1 MLPGMENTNRTWSPQ
16 QTAIFNFFK
25 TGRGNLVVRARAGTG
40 KTTTIIEAVKHA
52 PQDKILLAA
61 FNKRIATELTNRI
74 GSTSNVEAKTLHALG
89 FAFIRRQWKDVKV
102 DASVDVDRARVVCG
116 GKNAPDEM
124 VVIVKKLA
132 GLLKNVQPFA
142 TDFESIIPVAEQFDC
157 IPDEEWQQDGWDA
170 ERICSLA
177 IAARDAAKER
187 DEHGRISFDDMVFIP
202 LANDFARP
210 WFTLVCIDE
219 AQDMNYAQLLLA
231 QRACKRIGRIVVV
244 GDDAQAI
251 YGFRGADSDGI
262 DRLKHELNATELGLT
277 VTYRCGKKIVDIA
290 AKMVPDFRAHADN
303 ADGTIDGCD
312 NEKLLEAAQPGDFV
326 LSRKNA
332 PLMPLCLAFLKR
344 GVRARIEGRDI
355 GAGLRAIVIK
365 FKARSVPQFIER
377 VQGWA
382 AKQTARIEKLTDAT
396 AREDRLAQIEDQT
409 EMLIALAEG
418 CVSVEE
424 ILRRT
429 DTLFGDSEGAPPAI
443 VCSSVH
449 KAKGLEAERV
459 FILVDTLR
467 SGSREERNIFY
478 VAVTRAKAHL
488 TWVVDGEKQKR

>member
-1 MLPGMENTNRTWSPQ
+1 MEKTWSDQ
-16 QTAIFNFFK
+16 QNAIFEFFRR
-25 TGRGNLVVRARAGTG
+25 GYGNLVVRARAGTG

-74 GSTSNVEAKTLHALG
+74 GSSSNVEAKTLHSLG
-89 FAFIRRQWKDVKV
+89 FAYIRRQWKDVKV
-102 DASVDVDRARVVCG
+102 DVAVDIDRARAICG

-132 GLLKNVQPFA
+132 GLLKNVEPFT
-142 TDFESIIPVAEQFDC
+142 TDFETVIPIAEQFDC
-157 IPDEEWQQDGWDA
+157 VPDEEWQQDGWDT
-170 ERICSLA
+170 ERVCQLA
-177 IAARDAAKER
+177 ISARDAAKER
-187 DEHGRISFDDMVFIP
+187 DERGRVSFDDMIFIP
-202 LANDFARP
+202 LANNFARP
-210 WFTLVCIDE
+210 WFTMVVVDE

-231 QRACKRIGRIVVV
+231 QRACKRVGRIVVV

-251 YGFRGADSDGI
+251 YGFRGADSNGL
-262 DRLKHELNATELGLT
+262 DRLKRELDAAELGLT
-277 VTYRCGKKIVDIA
+277 VTYRCGRKIVDIA
-290 AKMVPDFRAHADN
+290 AKVVSDFRAADQN
-303 ADGTIDGCD
+303 ADGTVDGMD
-312 NEKLLEAAQPGDFV
+312 DEKLLEAAQAGDFI

-332 PLMPLCLAFLKR
+332 PLMPLCLAFLKQ

-382 AKQTARIEKLTDAT
+382 AKQTARAEKLTDAT
-396 AREDRLAQIEDQT
+396 AREDRLAQIDDQA
-409 EMLIALAEG
+409 EMLTALAEG

-424 ILRRT
+424 ILKRT
-429 DTLFGDSEGAPPAI
+429 DTLFGDSEGAPPA
-443 VCSSVH
+443 VVLSSVH
-449 KAKGLEAERV
+449 KAKGLEADRV
-459 FILVDTLR
+459 FILSDTLG
-467 SGSREERNIFY
+467 SGSREERNIYY

-488 TWVVDGEKQKR
+488 TWVVEKKA

>member
-1 MLPGMENTNRTWSPQ
+1 MLPGMTNTTRTWSQQ
-16 QTAIFNFFK
+16 QTAIFDFFA

-74 GSTSNVEAKTLHALG
+74 GSTPNVEAKTLHSLG

-102 DASVDVDRARVVCG
+102 DATVDADRARVACG

-124 VVIVKKLA
+124 VVMVKKLA
-132 GLLKNVQPFA
+132 GLLKSVLPFGA
-142 TDFESIIPVAEQFDC
+142 DIDAVIPIAEMFDC
-157 IPDEEWQQDGWDA
+157 VPDTEWEQEGWDI

-177 IAARDAAKER
+177 IKARDAAKER
-187 DEHGRISFDDMVFIP
+187 DEHGRISFDDMVYIP
-202 LANDFARP
+202 LANGFARP
-210 WFTLVCIDE
+210 WFTMVVVDE

-231 QRACKRIGRIVVV
+231 QSACKRIGRIVVV

-251 YGFRGADSDGI
+251 YGFRGADADSL
-262 DRLKHELNATELGLT
+262 DRLKTELNARELGLT
-277 VTYRCGKKIVDIA
+277 VTYRCGKKIVDLA
-290 AKMVPDFRAHADN
+290 AKMVPDFRAHDDN
-303 ADGTIDGCD
+303 ADGTIDGTD
-312 NEKLLEAAQPGDFV
+312 PEALLLAAKPGDFV

-332 PLMPLCLAFLKR
+332 PLMPLCLSFLKR
-344 GVRARIEGRDI
+344 GVRARIEGRDV

-382 AKQTARIEKLTDAT
+382 AKQTVRAEKLTNED
-396 AREDRLAQIEDQT
+396 AREAKLGQIADQA
-409 EMLIALAEG
+409 EMLTALAEG

-424 ILRRT
+424 ILQRT
-429 DTLFGDSEGAPPAI
+429 ETLFGDSEGAPPA
-443 VCSSVH
+443 VVLSSVH
-449 KAKGLEAERV
+449 KAKGLEADRV
-459 FILVDTLR
+459 FILANTFR
-467 SGSREERNIFY
+467 ASSREEKNICY
-478 VAVTRAKAHL
+478 VAYTRAKTQL
-488 TWVVDGEKQKR
+488 TWVVEKKA